1 MTLAERMNVGAST
14 ATSFRF
20 HHHGL
25 QIAREVVPQPF
36 FDQCDWHTN
45 TALNREFVNE
55 GATISKLIHPPSAFK
70 TTKVSLHH
78 LETEQ
83 TFGPEFGEF
92 ELHLR

>member
-1 MTLAERMNVGAST
+1 MAFAERMNVDAST

-25 QIAREVVPQPF
+25 QIAREVVAQPF
-36 FDQCDWHTN
+36 FDQSNWHTN
-45 TALNREFVNE
+45 TALNREFINE
-55 GATISKLIHPPSAFK
+55 RATVGKLIHAPSAFK
-70 TTKVSLHH
+70 TTKITLHH

-83 TFGPEFGEF
+83 TFGAEFGEF